1 MSQLERKSYHLLLRA
16 SANPRTPYSAA
27 AHWWHMRSREVAEA
41 EVQAAEADT
50 QIQIDICIYL
60 LRQHIRHHAS
70 VERCFGRRLL
80 TPTRGTL
87 VAHGESRRGGV
98 GGRVQAAHHASV
110 ERDVAELVSRLFDK
124 FDVPPSAP
132 SWHRTRCR

>member
-1 MSQLERKSYHLLLRA
+1 MSQLERKSSHLLLRA

-80 TPTRGTL
+80 TPARGTL
-87 VAHGESRRGGV
+87 VTASTLSTHRDRHCSL
-98 GGRVQAAHHASV
+98 AAVCTFSTH
-110 ERDVAELVSRLFDK
+110 
-124 FDVPPSAP
+124 
-132 SWHRTRCR
+132 T